1 MSSFQRAREALGLR
15 LRALRRDA
23 RLTGRQLAAAHGW
36 HPSKIS
42 KIEGGKQTPS
52 EADIEA
58 WVQACGQAELAEELI
73 ATLRTLEGQYI
84 EFRRMFRAGQR
95 AKQEAI
101 AELEDE
107 SVVVRNFES
116 VFVPG
121 LLQTPE
127 YARYRLGEGLEE
139 IGAADDL
146 DEAVAA
152 RMQRQQVLYR
162 TGKQFHF
169 VITEA
174 VLRYRLCPPEVL
186 AGQLDRLVALST
198 LTTIKFGVIGFENQL
213 PVAPVH
219 GFHIYDEHMVFVEH
233 LTAELKLTQPS
244 EIGAYI
250 TFFDRLAEAARYG
263 AEARII
269 ITRALAD
276 LMASSSSS
284 VTAPVLSRRASEWC
298 CATVH
303 AVDLEASL

>member
-15 LRALRRDA
+15 LRELRRNA
-23 RLTGRQLAAAHGW
+23 RLTGRQLAAAYDW

-52 EADIEA
+52 EDDIEA
-58 WVQACGQAELAEELI
+58 WVRGCGHPELAAELI
-73 ATLRTLEGQYI
+73 ASLRTLEGQYV

-95 AKQEAI
+95 ATQDAI
-101 AELEDE
+101 AEIEAD
-107 SVVVRNFES
+107 SQAVRNFEN

-127 YARYRLGEGLEE
+127 YARYRLAESLEE
-139 IGAADDL
+139 IGAADDIA
-146 DEAVAA
+146 EAVGA

-162 TGKQFHF
+162 PGKQFHF

-174 VLRYRLCPPEVL
+174 VLRYRLCPPDVL
-186 AGQLDRLVALST
+186 AGQLDRLVSLTT
-198 LTTIKFGVIGFENQL
+198 LTTIRFGVIPFERQL

-219 GFHIYDEHMVFVEH
+219 GFYIYDDRVVHVEH
-233 LTAELKLTQPS
+233 LTAELKLSQPS
-244 EIGAYI
+244 EIAIYL

-263 AEARII
+263 AEARLL

-276 LMASSSSS
+276 LMATS
-284 VTAPVLSRRASEWC
+284 
-298 CATVH
+298 
-303 AVDLEASL
+303 